1 MTQEEILR
9 LMKTDSDAGMQIVTN
24 QYAALVYKVVWGK
37 LACVCSSE
45 DVEEAVSD
53 VFLDFFRSHHLVDLS
68 KGSLTT
74 FLITLAQ
81 RRAVDVLRKFIR
93 QQNIDNM
100 LSDRTE
106 DSALHTEN
114 EVLKS
119 EEREII
125 LNSILS
131 LGEPDST
138 IIYRKFFFGENY
150 SEIGNKLGL
159 SENAV
164 NKRYLKAIEKLNL
177 IMKGDIFND

>member
-131 LGEPDST
+131 LGEPAQC
-138 IIYRKFFFGENY
+138 RK
-150 SEIGNKLGL
+150 KTLTW
-159 SENAV
+159 
-164 NKRYLKAIEKLNL
+164 
-177 IMKGDIFND
+177 MKNHYAATQASVSCAESVLPCATTSNR